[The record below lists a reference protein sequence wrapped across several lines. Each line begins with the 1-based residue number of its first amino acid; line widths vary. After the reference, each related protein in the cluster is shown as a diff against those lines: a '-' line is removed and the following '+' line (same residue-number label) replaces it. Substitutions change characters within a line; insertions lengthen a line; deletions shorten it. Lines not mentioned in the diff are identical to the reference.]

1 MEITGR
7 IIQILELTSGE
18 GRNGSWKKQSFI
30 LETEGQ
36 YPKKVCITLFG
47 DKIDKNPISVGELVT
62 ASIEIDS
69 REFNGRWYTDV
80 RAWRVAKGS
89 GNEYS
94 DPFRDDIPNIQQN
107 PSEGID
113 EQPDDGLPF

>member
-7 IIQILELTSGE
+7 IIQILDLVSGE
-18 GRNGSWKKQSFI
+18 GRNGVWKKQSFI

-36 YPKKVCITLFG
+36 YPKKACITLFG
-47 DKIDKNPISVGELVT
+47 DKIEKNPISVGETVT

-89 GNEYS
+89 SSDFS
-94 DPFRDDIPNIQQN
+94 DPFRDDNSQLQQN

-113 EQPDDGLPF
+113 DLPDDGLPF